1 MYPNLIKEKDSE
13 QPSVIIYKS
22 LKYEIVVTWF
32 DFKNSF
38 RLFLSVE

>member
-1 MYPNLIKEKDSE
+1 MYSNLIKEKERE
-13 QPSVIIYKS
+13 QPSVTIYKS
-22 LKYEIVVTWF
+22 LKYEIWVTWF